1 MRTVIACILLCLLLM
16 NVVQTGYRLFLRN
29 LEIQKS
35 PNLKW
40 CPNPKCSVV
49 ISTTSKKTSRCPK
62 CETEICNRCNREAH
76 HGRSC
81 AGAFEEEI
89 RGWENASDIQKCRK
103 CQGLVEKI
111 AGCNHMT
118 CSICRYEWCWLCGS
132 AYSTAHFSA
141 LNPFGCPGLQ
151 DRPRDDWG
159 KCKILLL
166 RLALLRRADRLQAK
180 RVKNGPGEF
189 ADAFAVLGGDRDRIA
204 EAQLE
209 GFIEAVAAA
218 AALALVG
225 HQHDG
230 RAGFAHHLRE
240 REVARHHA
248 VARVHHEQRQIRLRD
263 RLLALRPHARRD
275 AAGGGFFQPRR
286 IDHRDDV
293 AGDVRF
299 ALAPVARQPRQIRDQ
314 RRTLSRQPVEKGRF
328 ADIGSADD
336 GDDGWH
342 VMSFQARTTRA
353 SGAGRDGWGA
363 IAPRRRRCKPGAP

>member
-1 MRTVIACILLCLLLM
+1 MRVERIACPHCSLALPPEAIRELTDTPTY
-16 NVVQTGYRLFLRN
+16 NKYRLFLRN

-89 RGWENASDIQKCRK
+89 REWENASDIQKCRK

-166 RLALLRRADRLQAK
+166 RLALLLLFLVAIPVLLPVAM
-180 RVKNGPGEF
+180 VACGP
-189 ADAFAVLGGDRDRIA
+189 
-204 EAQLE
+204 
-209 GFIEAVAAA
+209 
-218 AALALVG
+218 ALVG
-225 HQHDG
+225 NLLWNCIYPDTCAKKMG
-230 RAGFAHHLRE
+230 VVVLSLLVGVAANPVVWVGAMVYLLPKGIKKGAVWVRE
-240 REVARHHA
+240 RREAEER
-248 VARVHHEQRQIRLRD
+248 RQNFLQE
-263 RLLALRPHARRD
+263 RLL
-275 AAGGGFFQPRR
+275 GEEVFEEQGMQ
-286 IDHRDDV
+286 
-293 AGDVRF
+293 
-299 ALAPVARQPRQIRDQ
+299 
-314 RRTLSRQPVEKGRF
+314 
-328 ADIGSADD
+328 
-336 GDDGWH
+336 
-342 VMSFQARTTRA
+342 
-353 SGAGRDGWGA
+353 
-363 IAPRRRRCKPGAP
+363 